1 MTKVKMTLKEAMELI
16 EALKAEKAEA
26 VEKAEKAEAEAAEAK
41 NQLETELRKADNDE
55 FDKAIRPKFD
65 FFEYAVPGLGFE
77 KKHDY
82 VRYCDITFTANELL
96 NMMKAHKPGG
106 QYWEMREKSAEEFVI
121 DLKHAIANKHKNANR
136 PQFVFFREKIIRA
149 LPPVNTPVA
158 RTTKTAVKKAEKVR
172 KAAQGALD
180 PKFNVEAFNDT
191 FTAAERANKRA
202 LVPVARGY
210 MLQEAGKPIVRVFIT
225 RNGFKLARRANHSMI
240 EILPDESTLAEALTA
255 YTLDRAAEWK

>member
-1 MTKVKMTLKEAMELI
+1 MTKAKMTLKEAMELI

-82 VRYCDITFTANELL
+82 VGYCDITFTANELL

-149 LPPVNTPVA
+149 LPPVKTPVA
-158 RTTKTAVKKAEKVR
+158 RTMKTAVKK
-172 KAAQGALD
+172 
-180 PKFNVEAFNDT
+180 T
-191 FTAAERANKRA
+191 TAAVKKTTAATKAPFDPEAILNNLAAAGLAGVYKRRREFKVTFENVSWNITAN
-202 LVPVARGY
+202 ARGGY
-210 MLQEAGKPIVRVFIT
+210 THYVGT
-225 RNGFKLARRANHSMI
+225 RPVQTYA
-240 EILPDESTLAEALTA
+240 TAEDMKWAMVH
-255 YTLDRAAEWK
+255 